1 MLLGCPTQNIQ
12 VIYIKRFLFYAIIN
26 YSRISANRHLS
37 TCTIATF
44 FRPGGQKIHA
54 LTLVLNL
61 STAVTFFCPQRGCCR
76 EVQLYQLRQEYWK
89 IEKIWCS
96 KQFKPLSPGRMNWE
110 CAFLYNLWN
119 YIPGRWSLKIKCG
132 PWKVLKKWLR
142 FFVCTA

>member
-61 STAVTFFCPQRGCCR
+61 SLQRLLSSVPKVAVV
-76 EVQLYQLRQEYWK
+76 E
-89 IEKIWCS
+89 
-96 KQFKPLSPGRMNWE
+96 
-110 CAFLYNLWN
+110 
-119 YIPGRWSLKIKCG
+119 
-132 PWKVLKKWLR
+132 R
-142 FFVCTA
+142 FNCIN